1 MINVVDI
8 MRLQPDSEHPHG
20 LSDHEFD
27 SLFTT
32 DKPVIF
38 AYHGYP
44 WLIHRL
50 TYRRTNHAQM
60 HVRGFKE
67 RGTTTTPFDMV
78 MLNDLDRFHL
88 VIDVIDRVEGLA
100 NRAAALRQRMVDARL
115 AARRYTREH
124 GEDDPDISG
133 WTWDSDYR
141 SNSKS
146 SGHAQR
152 EPRKSPVN
160 WPAMSEQAV
169 APHPHPV
176 VGQLAAL
183 HHFRT
188 YVDIGVVVVVL
199 ALTNLIAHFTTPWAS
214 IATVPAAAVGLVIL
228 VRSRGLGWAEL
239 GLSREHW
246 KAGAGYAVAAVAVVL
261 SVIAIG
267 MLLPWTRPM
276 FMNNNYATVSGALI
290 ASMIIIPLQTVIPE
304 ELAFRG
310 VLHGALNRAWGFRG
324 VAAAGS
330 LLFGLWHIATSLGL
344 TSSNVGF
351 TRLFGGG
358 LLGTV
363 AGVVLAVAATA
374 VAGFVF
380 TWLRRRS
387 GSLIA
392 PIALHWSLNGLGALA
407 AALVW
412 HLST

>member
-1 MINVVDI
+1 
-8 MRLQPDSEHPHG
+8 
-20 LSDHEFD
+20 
-27 SLFTT
+27 
-32 DKPVIF
+32 
-38 AYHGYP
+38 
-44 WLIHRL
+44 
-50 TYRRTNHAQM
+50 
-60 HVRGFKE
+60 
-67 RGTTTTPFDMV
+67 
-78 MLNDLDRFHL
+78 
-88 VIDVIDRVEGLA
+88 
-100 NRAAALRQRMVDARL
+100 
-115 AARRYTREH
+115 
-124 GEDDPDISG
+124 
-133 WTWDSDYR
+133 
-141 SNSKS
+141 
-146 SGHAQR
+146 
-152 EPRKSPVN
+152 
-160 WPAMSEQAV
+160 MSEQVLA
-169 APHPHPV
+169 AHPHPV

-199 ALTNLIAHFTTPWAS
+199 AITNLIAHFTTPWAS
-214 IATVPAAAVGLVIL
+214 VATVPAAAVGLLVL

-246 KAGAGYAVAAVAVVL
+246 KAGAGYAIAAVAVVV

-267 MLLPWTRPM
+267 ALLPWTRPM
-276 FMNNNYATVSGALI
+276 FMNNNYATLSGALI
-290 ASMIIIPLQTVIPE
+290 ASMLIIPLQTVIPE

-344 TSSNVGF
+344 TASNVGF
-351 TRLFGGG
+351 TKVLGGG
-358 LLGTV
+358 AFGMA
-363 AGVVLAVAATA
+363 AGVVGAVLATA
-374 VAGFVF
+374 AAGFVF

>member
-1 MINVVDI
+1 
-8 MRLQPDSEHPHG
+8 
-20 LSDHEFD
+20 
-27 SLFTT
+27 
-32 DKPVIF
+32 
-38 AYHGYP
+38 
-44 WLIHRL
+44 
-50 TYRRTNHAQM
+50 
-60 HVRGFKE
+60 
-67 RGTTTTPFDMV
+67 
-78 MLNDLDRFHL
+78 
-88 VIDVIDRVEGLA
+88 
-100 NRAAALRQRMVDARL
+100 
-115 AARRYTREH
+115 
-124 GEDDPDISG
+124 
-133 WTWDSDYR
+133 
-141 SNSKS
+141 
-146 SGHAQR
+146 
-152 EPRKSPVN
+152 
-160 WPAMSEQAV
+160 MSEQALS
-169 APHPHPV
+169 PQPHPV

-183 HHFRT
+183 HHFRA

-199 ALTNLIAHFTTPWAS
+199 ALTNVIAHFTTPWAS
-214 IATVPAAAVGLVIL
+214 IATVPAAAVGLLIL
-228 VRSRGLGWAEL
+228 LRSRGLGWAEL

-261 SVIAIG
+261 AVIAIG

-290 ASMIIIPLQTVIPE
+290 ASMLIIPLQTVIPE

-324 VAAAGS
+324 VAAGGS

-358 LLGTV
+358 VLGTV

-407 AALVW
+407 AAVVW

>member
-1 MINVVDI
+1 
-8 MRLQPDSEHPHG
+8 
-20 LSDHEFD
+20 
-27 SLFTT
+27 
-32 DKPVIF
+32 
-38 AYHGYP
+38 
-44 WLIHRL
+44 
-50 TYRRTNHAQM
+50 
-60 HVRGFKE
+60 
-67 RGTTTTPFDMV
+67 
-78 MLNDLDRFHL
+78 
-88 VIDVIDRVEGLA
+88 
-100 NRAAALRQRMVDARL
+100 
-115 AARRYTREH
+115 
-124 GEDDPDISG
+124 
-133 WTWDSDYR
+133 
-141 SNSKS
+141 
-146 SGHAQR
+146 
-152 EPRKSPVN
+152 
-160 WPAMSEQAV
+160 MSEQV
-169 APHPHPV
+169 LSPHPHPV

-199 ALTNLIAHFTTPWAS
+199 ALTNVIAHFTTPWAS
-214 IATVPAAAVGLVIL
+214 IVTVPAAAVGLVVL

-246 KAGAGYAVAAVAVVL
+246 KAGAGYAIAAVVVVS

-276 FMNNNYATVSGALI
+276 FLNNNYATVSGALI

-351 TRLFGGG
+351 TRIFGGG
-358 LLGTV
+358 LPGTI